1 MSDPAADAFEQQ
13 ISRFIVGIDLGT
25 TNSAVAFVDTEAAK
39 PKVHSFRLEQW
50 IDFGIRESRELLPS
64 FHYQPTEPENA
75 SFRTSGGAE
84 ANSGA
89 SASSGGKSTSVS
101 VVGSLARDR
110 GLQLPGRQISSAK
123 SWLCHE
129 GVNRRAPILPWQSDD
144 DVEKLSPV
152 EASSRYLAHIRKCW
166 DAQHRTHPLADQD
179 VVLTLPASFDQ
190 VARQL
195 TIEAA
200 AMAGLPRVL
209 LIEEPQAAFYAW
221 LNLHHEGWEKIVT
234 AGQTILVCDIGGGT
248 TDFTLIR
255 VRAAHEN
262 AEASAQ
268 AEQTLLD
275 RDAQTLSLHRVA
287 VGQHLILG
295 GDNLDLALAKF
306 AERKLAAGKQL
317 PPRAWDAL
325 RQACRVTKETLLG
338 RSAPASYT
346 IHLPGSGS
354 RLVSSG
360 SQVEITASEVQSV
373 ILDGF
378 FPTCELTTRPMAQV
392 TGFQEFGLP
401 FANDPAITKH
411 LASFLWDHRRDGRSE
426 AELQSLSDIELAKPD
441 WILFNGGVLESS
453 QIKQRIEDA
462 ISNWFAGNGTIA
474 SNWRVG
480 VLQGDRLDVAVSRGA
495 AYFGQVRRGDG
506 VRIEAKLARS
516 YYVMV
521 SQSPPRCVCVIPGSA
536 SPGDKFRLDAM
547 PFELSVGQPV
557 QFPIVYSSTRLADR
571 VGECYEVDE
580 QNFAHLPPIRT
591 VLELPGKRR
600 QEQLPVVLETE
611 LSQIGTL
618 QLWCVATSSQQ
629 RWKLEFDVRAS
640 TETDRAASESSAAQ
654 VGIVD
659 QSVMQNARAAIEAC
673 FGPNGTLKPSQLMQ
687 TLSDQLE
694 KNRQAWPP
702 SLLRSMWQDLV
713 DFEACRQRSADHET
727 RWLNLLGYVLRPGY
741 GMAADDWRVALT
753 WRSVYGRLA
762 FATPSSR
769 SESLI
774 LWRRLAGGFTAGQQ
788 LAVYQQI
795 AGPLRGL
802 LDPVRRAK
810 GGSSIAPNEL
820 AELLRLVGSLELLP
834 KSEKSQLGRWLL
846 ELQKVKKWAFSSS
859 AIYWTLGRLGSRV
872 PTYGPL
878 NAVVDTTEVELW
890 LEELLVRSASDHE
903 SAYQLALLQCAR
915 LVHDRYRDIDSELR
929 ERVLR
934 RLEQMGA
941 PEHYRT
947 LVSTGGQLATEEANQ
962 ILGESLPLGL
972 TI

>member
-1 MSDPAADAFEQQ
+1 MSSEPTADAFEQR

-25 TNSAVAFVDTEAAK
+25 TNSAVAFVDSQAAR
-39 PKVHSFRLEQW
+39 PKVESFRVEQW
-50 IDFGIRESRELLPS
+50 VDFGTRETRELLPS
-64 FHYQPTEPENA
+64 FHYQPTASELPSFSKTNSLAEPIV
-75 SFRTSGGAE
+75 GG
-84 ANSGA
+84 
-89 SASSGGKSTSVS
+89 
-101 VVGSLARDR
+101 LARDR

-152 EASSRYLAHIRKCW
+152 EASSRYLAHIRNRW
-166 DAQHRTHPLADQD
+166 DEAHRAHPLAEQD

-195 TIEAA
+195 TVEAA

-221 LNLHHEGWEKIVT
+221 LNLHYRGWEKIVT
-234 AGQTILVCDIGGGT
+234 AGQTILICDIGGGT

-255 VRAAHEN
+255 VRAAHETDR
-262 AEASAQ
+262 AADRVTDQ
-268 AEQTLLD
+268 AAAKTLLD
-275 RDAQTLSLHRVA
+275 KDEQTLSLHRVA

-306 AERKLAAGKQL
+306 AERKLVGGKQL

-325 RQACRVTKETLLG
+325 RQACRVTKETLL
-338 RSAPASYT
+338 SAAAPPHYM
-346 IHLPGSGS
+346 IHLPGTGS

-360 SQVEITASEVQSV
+360 SQVEITSAEIDAV

-378 FPTCELTTRPMAQV
+378 FPTCGLTDRPLAQQ

-411 LASFLWDHRRDGRSE
+411 LAAFLWDHRRDGRSDH
-426 AELQSLSDIELAKPD
+426 ELNALSDIEQAKPD
-441 WILFNGGVLESS
+441 WILFNGGVLESTR
-453 QIKQRIEDA
+453 IKQRIEDA
-462 ISNWFAGNGTIA
+462 IAKWFAGSATI
-474 SNWRVG
+474 STDWKVG

-495 AYFGQVRRGDG
+495 AYFGQVRRGEG

-516 YYVMV
+516 YYVTV
-521 SQSPPRCVCVIPGSA
+521 SNNPPRALCVIPGSA
-536 SPGDKFRLDAM
+536 SPGDQFRLDAI
-547 PFELSVGQPV
+547 PFELTVGQPV
-557 QFPIVYSSTRLADR
+557 QFPIAYSSTRLADR
-571 VGECYEVDE
+571 VGECYDIDA
-580 QNFAHLPPIRT
+580 QNFANLPPIRT

-600 QEQLPVVLETE
+600 QERLPVVLEAE

-618 QLWCVATSSQQ
+618 QLWCVAKESNQ
-629 RWKLEFDVRAS
+629 RWKLEFDIRAS
-640 TETDRAASESSAAQ
+640 TETDREASESAGSQ
-654 VGIVD
+654 SGIVD
-659 QSVMQNARAAIEAC
+659 QSVQQIARSAIEDC
-673 FGPNGTLKPSQLMQ
+673 FGPTGTLKPSQLMQ
-687 TLSDQLE
+687 TLADRLE
-694 KNRQAWPP
+694 KSRQSWPP
-702 SLLRSMWQDLV
+702 SLLRSMWQDLI
-713 DFEACRQRSADHET
+713 DFEAGRTRSAEHET

-741 GMAADDWRVALT
+741 GLAADDWRVAQT
-753 WRSVYGRLA
+753 WRLSYGRLT

-788 LAVYQQI
+788 LAVYQQV

-810 GGSSIAPNEL
+810 GGSSVAPNEL
-820 AELLRLVGSLELLP
+820 SELLRLVGSLELLP

-859 AIYWTLGRLGSRV
+859 AIFWTLGRLGSRM

-878 NAVVDTTEVELW
+878 NSVVATAEVEQW
-890 LEELLVRSASDHE
+890 LEQLLLRPATDHE
-903 SAYQLALLQCAR
+903 SAFQLALLQCAR
-915 LVHDRYRDIDSELR
+915 KVNDRYRDIDDDLR
-929 ERVLR
+929 QRIIQ
-934 RLEQMGA
+934 RLEQMSA
-941 PEHYRT
+941 PEHYVK
-947 LVSTGGQLATEEANQ
+947 LVRDGGQLATEEANQ
-962 ILGESLPLGL
+962 ILGEALPLGL
-972 TI
+972 TL

>member
-1 MSDPAADAFEQQ
+1 MSEPAGDAFEQQ

-25 TNSAVAFVDTEAAK
+25 TNTAVAFVDTGAAC
-39 PKVHSFRLEQW
+39 PKVESFRVEQW
-50 IDFGIRESRELLPS
+50 VDFGTREAHELLPS
-64 FHYQPTEPENA
+64 FHYQPTAPESA
-75 SFRTSGGAE
+75 SFANAE
-84 ANSGA
+84 AAGHRA
-89 SASSGGKSTSVS
+89 ATSI
-101 VVGSLARDR
+101 VGSLARDR

-129 GVNRRAPILPWQSDD
+129 GVNRRAPILPWQCDD

-166 DAQHRTHPLADQD
+166 DQSHRNQPLAEQD

-195 TIEAA
+195 TVEAA

-221 LNLHHEGWEKIVT
+221 LNLHQDGWEEIVR

-255 VRAAHEN
+255 VRATHEGAAAH
-262 AEASAQ
+262 ASK
-268 AEQTLLD
+268 TLLD
-275 RDAQTLSLHRVA
+275 RDAQALSLHRVA

-306 AERKLAAGKQL
+306 AEKKLAAGKQL
-317 PPRAWDAL
+317 PPRVWDAL

-338 RSAPASYT
+338 KTAPSHYT

-354 RLVSSG
+354 RLVGSG
-360 SQVEITASEVQSV
+360 SQVEITANEVQAV

-378 FPTCELTTRPMAQV
+378 FPACALTDRPLAQQ

-411 LASFLWDHRRDGRSE
+411 LAAFLWDHRRDGRSDD
-426 AELQSLSDIELAKPD
+426 ELQSMSDVELAKPD

-453 QIKQRIEDA
+453 QIQQRMVDSMA
-462 ISNWFAGNGTIA
+462 KWFAGAASIA
-474 SNWRVG
+474 GDWRVG
-480 VLQGDRLDVAVSRGA
+480 VLEGNRLDIAVSLGA
-495 AYFGQVRRGDG
+495 AYFGQVRRGEG

-516 YYVMV
+516 YYVTV
-521 SQSPPRCVCVIPGSA
+521 SQMPRRAVCVIPGSA

-547 PFELSVGQPV
+547 PFDLTVGQPV
-557 QFPIVYSSTRLADR
+557 QFPISYSSTRLADR
-571 VGECYEVDE
+571 VSECYDMDE
-580 QNFAHLPPIRT
+580 QNFSHLPPIRT
-591 VLELPGKRR
+591 VLEFPGKRR
-600 QEQLPVVLETE
+600 QERLPVVLEAE

-618 QLWCVATSSQQ
+618 QLWCVATESQH
-629 RWKLEFDVRAS
+629 RWQLEFDIRAS
-640 TETDRAASESSAAQ
+640 TETDRTASESAAAQ
-654 VGIVD
+654 GGIVD
-659 QSVMQNARAAIEAC
+659 DSVHAIARGAIEEC
-673 FGPNGTLKPSQLMQ
+673 FGASGTLKPSQLMPSL
-687 TLSDQLE
+687 TERLE

-702 SLLRSMWQDLV
+702 SLLRSMWQDLM
-713 DFEACRQRSADHET
+713 DFEAGRNRSADHET

-741 GMAADDWRVALT
+741 GLAADDWRVAQS
-753 WRSVYGRLA
+753 WRVAYGRLA
-762 FATPSSR
+762 FAAPSSR

-788 LAVYQQI
+788 LAVYQQV

-802 LDPVRRAK
+802 LDPIRRAK
-810 GGSSIAPNEL
+810 GGTSVAPNEL

-834 KSEKSQLGRWLL
+834 KSEKSQLGRGLL
-846 ELQKVKKWAFSSS
+846 ELQKVKKWSFSST
-859 AIYWTLGRLGSRV
+859 AIFWTLGRLGSRL

-878 NAVVDTTEVELW
+878 NAVVDTAEVELW
-890 LEELLVRSASDHE
+890 LEQLLARPALDHE
-903 SAYQLALLQCAR
+903 STYQLALLQCAR
-915 LVHDRYRDIDSELR
+915 LVNDRYRDIDSDLR
-929 ERVLR
+929 ERVIA
-934 RLEQMGA
+934 RLKQTTA
-941 PEHYRT
+941 PEHYIA
-947 LVSTGGQLATEEANQ
+947 LVASGGQLATEEATQ

>member
-1 MSDPAADAFEQQ
+1 MSNDSAANAFEQQ
-13 ISRFIVGIDLGT
+13 VSRFIVGIDLGT
-25 TNSAVAFVDTEAAK
+25 TNSAVAFVDTQAAR
-39 PKVHSFRLEQW
+39 PKVESFRVEQW
-50 IDFGIRESRELLPS
+50 VDFGTREARELLPS
-64 FHYQPTEPENA
+64 FHYQPTAPEIESLSKVVGGRDRAA
-75 SFRTSGGAE
+75 STSA
-84 ANSGA
+84 SGA
-89 SASSGGKSTSVS
+89 S

-123 SWLCHE
+123 SWLCHD

-152 EASSRYLAHIRKCW
+152 EASSCYLAHIRACW
-166 DAQHRTHPLADQD
+166 DQQHSAHPLADQD

-195 TIEAA
+195 TVEAA

-221 LNLHHEGWEKIVT
+221 LNLHHNGWEKIVT

-255 VRAAHEN
+255 VRAAHES
-262 AEASAQ
+262 ADAQ
-268 AEQTLLD
+268 AANTLLD

-306 AERKLAAGKQL
+306 AERKLAVGKRL

-325 RQACRVTKETLLG
+325 RQACRVTKETLLDK
-338 RSAPASYT
+338 SAPPHYT
-346 IHLPGSGS
+346 IHLPGTGS
-354 RLVSSG
+354 RLVGSG
-360 SQVEITASEVQSV
+360 SQVEITAEEVQAV

-378 FPTCELTTRPMAQV
+378 FPACSLTDRPLVQQ

-411 LASFLWDHRRDGRSE
+411 LASFLWDHRRDGRSD
-426 AELQSLSDIELAKPD
+426 AELESLSDVELAKPD

-453 QIKQRIEDA
+453 QIKQRIEDSIA
-462 ISNWFAGNGTIA
+462 KWFAGAGPSTIA
-474 SNWRVG
+474 ADWRVG
-480 VLQGDRLDVAVSRGA
+480 VLDGDRLDVAVSRGA
-495 AYFGQVRRGDG
+495 AYFGQVRRGEG

-516 YYVMV
+516 YYVIV
-521 SQSPPRCVCVIPGSA
+521 SHDPPRGVCVIPGSA
-536 SPGDKFRLDAM
+536 SPGDQFRLDAM
-547 PFELSVGQPV
+547 PFELTVGQPV
-557 QFPIVYSSTRLADR
+557 QFPIAYSSTRLADR
-571 VGECYEVDE
+571 VSECYDIDA
-580 QNFAHLPPIRT
+580 QNFVHLPPIRT

-600 QEQLPVVLETE
+600 QERLPVVLETE

-618 QLWCVATSSQQ
+618 QLWCVASNSQQ

-640 TETDRAASESSAAQ
+640 TETDRSASESMAAQ
-654 VGIVD
+654 SGTVD
-659 QSVMQNARAAIEAC
+659 LSVQQAARSTIESC
-673 FGPNGTLKPSQLMQ
+673 FGPGGTLKPSQLMQ
-687 TLSDQLE
+687 ALSERLE
-694 KNRQAWPP
+694 KSRQAWPP
-702 SLLRSMWQDLV
+702 SLLRSMWQDLI
-713 DFEACRQRSADHET
+713 DFEAGRSRSADHES

-741 GMAADDWRVALT
+741 GLAADDWRVAQT
-753 WRSVYGRLA
+753 WRLVYGRLA
-762 FATPSSR
+762 FGTPSSR

-788 LAVYQQI
+788 LAVYQQV

-810 GGSSIAPNEL
+810 GGSTVAPNEL

-834 KSEKSQLGRWLL
+834 NSEKSQLGRWLL
-846 ELQKVKKWAFSSS
+846 ELQKVKKWSFSTS
-859 AIYWTLGRLGSRV
+859 AIFWTLGRLGSRV

-878 NAVVDTTEVELW
+878 NAVVDTAEVEQW
-890 LEELLVRSASDHE
+890 LEQLLLRTATDHE

-915 LVHDRYRDIDSELR
+915 MVNDRYRDVDNELR
-929 ERVLR
+929 QRVLQ
-934 RLEQMGA
+934 RLEQMAA
-941 PEHYRT
+941 PEHYLT
-947 LVSTGGQLATEEANQ
+947 LVRSGGQLAAEEANQ
-962 ILGESLPLGL
+962 ILGEALPLGL
-972 TI
+972 TL